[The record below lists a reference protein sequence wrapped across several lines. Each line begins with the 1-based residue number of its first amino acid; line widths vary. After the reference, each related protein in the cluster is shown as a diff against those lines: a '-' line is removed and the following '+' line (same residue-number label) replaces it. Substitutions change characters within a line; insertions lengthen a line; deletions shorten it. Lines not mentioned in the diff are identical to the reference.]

1 MGISVGDADVV
12 DDEVDSISANGHA
25 SANGTSPP
33 DFSGASSPRI
43 NGRAELEEP
52 ASPRDPVRLLEPGW
66 TEVPSSASL
75 LQPYVDRPWPSRQE
89 AFEHALQLRMSQ
101 LTLSEFVEGPE
112 STGDKWVEVFQWF
125 SERRSMVADD
135 RTCIL
140 HFIANHPVKL
150 VFGQDERL
158 LTADNLKRISDLH
171 PCSQVAGDR
180 KCDHLPRSP
189 PVQEQPES
197 LLGVSA
203 PPIPIMVTPASPMA
217 HTPAFS
223 QEQLGIDRS
232 APSHAHES
240 HTSEKTRLSIDTTR
254 NKGKKVR
261 EVFISGVHKGRARVT
276 TISKKIGHNVQH
288 VGRHNSMRLKRS
300 NSAPGTAS
308 LLTYI

>member
-158 LTADNLKRISDLH
+158 LTADNLKRISDFH

-180 KCDHLPRSP
+180 KCGHLPRSP
-189 PVQEQPES
+189 LSRNSRRACSGCLRRQFQSWS
-197 LLGVSA
+197 LLRHQWRTLLRSLKNNWASIVLHPA
-203 PPIPIMVTPASPMA
+203 TPTKVTHRRRPACLSTRLAIKARKCGRCSSVVCTRAARASPR
-217 HTPAFS
+217 S
-223 QEQLGIDRS
+223 RRRS
-232 APSHAHES
+232 AT
-240 HTSEKTRLSIDTTR
+240 TSST
-254 NKGKKVR
+254 
-261 EVFISGVHKGRARVT
+261 
-276 TISKKIGHNVQH
+276 
-288 VGRHNSMRLKRS
+288 
-300 NSAPGTAS
+300 
-308 LLTYI
+308 